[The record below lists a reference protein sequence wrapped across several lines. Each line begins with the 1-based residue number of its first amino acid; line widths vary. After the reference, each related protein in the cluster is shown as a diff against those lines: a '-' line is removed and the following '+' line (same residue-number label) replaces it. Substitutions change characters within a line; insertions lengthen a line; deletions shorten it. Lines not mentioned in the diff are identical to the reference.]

1 MKSRVLARAG
11 AAKSITLERAGENG
25 KLRMALQ
32 VYADPQG
39 YRTRLGYYADLFL
52 KLDGPGEGG
61 GPGPEEHHI
70 GYISSWRLSKQ
81 PKQYGHE
88 DLQPWVT
95 EWLRGDLGDP
105 DDDSRPFKEALRLLY
120 QDTGEVQ
127 DSITDDLILTA
138 LDDTGSELVFVE
150 MIWIKYQDST
160 TGFQVSIDL

>member
-1 MKSRVLARAG
+1 MKSKVLARAG
-11 AAKSITLERAGENG
+11 GAKSITLEHTGENG

-39 YRTRLGYYADLFL
+39 YRTRLGYYADLYL
-52 KLDGPGEGG
+52 KLDGPSEDG

-70 GYISSWRLSKQ
+70 GYISSWRLSK
-81 PKQYGHE
+81 PPNQYSHE
-88 DLQPWVT
+88 DLQPWIT
-95 EWLRGDLGDP
+95 EWLRGDLGGP

-127 DSITDDLILTA
+127 DNMTDDLIRTA
-138 LDDTGSELVFVE
+138 LDDTGSEIFFVE
-150 MIWIKYQDST
+150 MIWIKYQDGT